1 MVKRAYVLALACYVS
16 IPVVVICGVG
26 LFILIDPEMARGR
39 ADYARDWELLNL
51 ARLGVLWATG
61 GLALVLWTSC
71 CYFVLRSRQR
81 SLRWL
86 SLAAAGPFGFS
97 VIATLED
104 RAPTPGDLY
113 QQFIRNLKTHW
124 RVPLEITVFVTVW
137 FLACAAVFVK
147 REVMI
152 ALESLTTGTPVSTI
166 VALQTASSGMW
177 AAGEGMEVVYLAA
190 LIYLLWPIAF
200 NVAWRPFT
208 PRRRV
213 DPRRTRS

>member
-16 IPVVVICGVG
+16 IPAVVICGVG
-26 LFILIDPEMARGR
+26 LFVVIDPEMARGH
-39 ADYARDWELLNL
+39 ADYARDWQLLNL
-51 ARLGVLWATG
+51 ARLGVLWVAG

-71 CYFVLRSRQR
+71 CYLVLRSRQR

-104 RAPTPGDLY
+104 RSPAPGDLY
-113 QQFIRNLKTHW
+113 QQVIRNLKTYW
-124 RVPLEITVFVTVW
+124 RIPLEITVFVSVW
-137 FLACAAVFVK
+137 FLACASVFVK

-152 ALESLTTGTPVSTI
+152 ALESLTTGTSVSAI
-166 VALQTASSGMW
+166 IAQQTASSGMW
-177 AAGEGMEVVYLAA
+177 AAGEGLEAMYLAA

-200 NVAWRPFT
+200 NLAGQPFKSRSRPK
-208 PRRRV
+208 RRL
-213 DPRRTRS
+213 TRS